1 MGDEQ
6 FLSFNYLSLERR
18 SRGDARSCACAGPG
32 LGLVSTTISA
42 GDRPNPTRQR
52 EIESNECALQHAS
65 AAGALPQCNISTS
78 VQRELPFYSNIQ
90 GTSLRI
96 RTPYYMEEGL
106 RISLI
111 YTHFI
116 LFLLNIWGTTY
127 LHNMAGSKQ
136 ATKQILRTPSPPTHP
151 WRPKSCA
158 LHCCESDS

>member
-6 FLSFNYLSLERR
+6 FFSCNHLSLERR

-78 VQRELPFYSNIQ
+78 VQRELPFYSDIQ
-90 GTSLRI
+90 GTSLMNT
-96 RTPYYMEEGL
+96 TPYVYGTVPAL
-106 RISLI
+106 FPDI
-111 YTHFI
+111 YTL
-116 LFLLNIWGTTY
+116 LFLYFEYMGTICTTWPALSKPQSKYYVHQVPVHVRSQRPSGY
-127 LHNMAGSKQ
+127 LWS
-136 ATKQILRTPSPPTHP
+136 
-151 WRPKSCA
+151 
-158 LHCCESDS
+158 